1 MPKYADVQVGDQ
13 LQEVVK
19 TPGRRQLVQYAA
31 GSGDFNPLHYDT
43 EFPQAKAI
51 GDNIVHGR
59 MKFAV
64 LGELVSNWLAHA
76 GRIKS
81 ISCSYRGMDMQA
93 KTFYA
98 RGTVVAKREE
108 GGEKLVDLDIYI
120 ENGDGV
126 RTTPGAATVLLYG

>member
-1 MPKYADVQVGDQ
+1 MPKFADVKVGDQ
-13 LQEVVK
+13 LPEVVK
-19 TPGRRQLVQYAA
+19 TPGRRELVQYAA

-64 LGELVSNWLAHA
+64 LGELVSNWLEHS

-93 KTFYA
+93 KTFTA
-98 RGTVVAKREE
+98 KGTVVAKREE
-108 GGEKLVDLDIYI
+108 GGEKLVDLEIYV
-120 ENGDGV
+120 ENAAGV
-126 RTTPGAATVLLYG
+126 RTTPGAATVALES